1 MEDHERLARLSPA
14 AVSVQYDARM
24 LMGADLITVSNC
36 LAFLT
41 PSSKIALVLP
51 SGPHPV
57 APRHLRRAHRTA
69 IELTA
74 QHLGFAKKRTLA
86 N

>member
-24 LMGADLITVSNC
+24 LMGAVLIPVSNC
-36 LAFLT
+36 LAFLI

-51 SGPHPV
+51 SGLTQWLL
-57 APRHLRRAHRTA
+57 ATSDAHTV
-69 IELTA
+69 
-74 QHLGFAKKRTLA
+74 QPSS
-86 N
+86 

>member
-1 MEDHERLARLSPA
+1 MEDHERLARLPPP

-24 LMGADLITVSNC
+24 LMGAVLIPVSNC
-36 LAFLT
+36 LAFLI

-57 APRHLRRAHRTA
+57 NIYHMSGGLQSQRFRAGMLDGCCR
-69 IELTA
+69 
-74 QHLGFAKKRTLA
+74 
-86 N
+86 